1 MHKSFSIIIVDISL
15 HKKWGELKFLLDFN
29 AIDRT
34 KEGTLRET
42 FAFQQFHKKHRFS
55 SSVHSLKH
63 NCDTQCTVS
72 VKMLLMWMLH
82 TVVNLANPTS
92 MNWKLILT
100 QNQISCVKL
109 QHGSQSSS
117 PDWLW
122 GFFSFLTSNES
133 FLISVIVVTFPQLSC
148 RLFLS
153 GGQLIQERLTCQKPS
168 KWLCCVWNGRVCVR
182 VCRKRICASLI
193 MCAFVCV
200 CVIKDGVWNLKLKQ
214 DAQINDLQ
222 PVPLSPSE
230 MNHPVKLWWYMA
242 NNNTWL
248 WVVRFTH
255 LKREKGK

>member
-1 MHKSFSIIIVDISL
+1 MLPNIKCCKRKTTLFPQICPKNLFIEKCKNMHKSFSIIIVDISL

-122 GFFSFLTSNES
+122 GFFFFSDQQRKLPHICHCGYLPT
-133 FLISVIVVTFPQLSC
+133 VILPIIPI
-148 RLFLS
+148 R
-153 GGQLIQERLTCQKPS
+153 R
-168 KWLCCVWNGRVCVR
+168 
-182 VCRKRICASLI
+182 
-193 MCAFVCV
+193 
-200 CVIKDGVWNLKLKQ
+200 
-214 DAQINDLQ
+214 
-222 PVPLSPSE
+222 PVDTG
-230 MNHPVKLWWYMA
+230 K
-242 NNNTWL
+242 
-248 WVVRFTH
+248 TH
-255 LKREKGK
+255 LSKTL